1 MGEDLNKSFD
11 IGAVLRRARA
21 ERGLSLEEVEEATK
35 IRVRY
40 LEGLEREDYDVLPA
54 AVYVRG
60 FLKSYANFLGLDG
73 EELIRELQRQRTG
86 GEGYRAPPMPMNLGE
101 PEDDLLDPPEGFD
114 SPSEG
119 SGAFS
124 GRTLGLAVVALV
136 FLVGILYF
144 IGKGSQPSA
153 ESPNPPPSNSEQ
165 AALEKG
171 GEQGGSQGDSRPAP
185 DESPSSPPASDESS
199 ATQASSG
206 ESSSSESTSSE
217 STSSESSSG
226 TQPSAGE
233 TSAGSSAPE
242 EPETLRA
249 KVSVAG
255 GISWLQI
262 DVDGVTRFAQ
272 VAGSGF
278 SRTFEAEEE
287 ISINTGNAG
296 VVQVEINGQSL
307 GAMGESGEVITET
320 YTLKAA
326 ATLTG

>member
-1 MGEDLNKSFD
+1 MGEDLNRNFD

-21 ERGLSLEEVEEATK
+21 ERGLSLEEVEAATK

-40 LEGLEREDYDVLPA
+40 LDGLEREDYDVLPA

-60 FLKSYANFLGLDG
+60 FMKSYADFLGLDG
-73 EELIRELQRQRTG
+73 EELIREFQRQRTG
-86 GEGYRAPPMPMNLGE
+86 GEAYHSPPIPINLDE
-101 PEDDLLDPPEGFD
+101 SEDDPAETPDPDGFD

-119 SGAFS
+119 SGSFS
-124 GRTLGLAVVALV
+124 VRTLVLAVVALV
-136 FLVGILYF
+136 FLVGGLYF

-153 ESPNPPPSNSEQ
+153 ESPNPPPPKKSEQ

-171 GEQGGSQGDSRPAP
+171 GEQQGNQGGSGSAP
-185 DESPSSPPASDESS
+185 DESPSSQ
-199 ATQASSG
+199 TSSG
-206 ESSSSESTSSE
+206 KSSSSQTSSGE

-233 TSAGSSAPE
+233 TSASSSAPR
-242 EPETLRA
+242 EPETLQAR
-249 KVSVAG
+249 VSVAG

-262 DVDGVTRFAQ
+262 DVDGVTQFAQ

-287 ISINTGNAG
+287 VSINTGNAG

-307 GAMGESGEVITET
+307 GLMGGSGEVITET
-320 YTLKAA
+320 YTLKTA
-326 ATLTG
+326 ATPTG